1 MINSIQIE
9 GNIKTPSINYNFPI
23 PVGSI
28 YSVKYLGIVDGSM
41 GILSRKM
48 AIQGIPKDPLSGAM
62 DILKVN
68 QKLQN

>member
-1 MINSIQIE
+1 MINSIKVE
-9 GNIKTPSINYNFPI
+9 GNIKTHQNFNFPI

-48 AIQGIPKDPLSGAM
+48 MIQGVPKDPLAGAM